1 MLKCEVEILDLA
13 REEPDRI
20 AFVENSER
28 PTYAG
33 LESQN
38 LDSAGALSSAN
49 LQSILN
55 TRLSR
60 AAQDMATCR
69 P

>member
-13 REEPDRI
+13 RVELDHI
-20 AFVENSER
+20 AFFENAES
-28 PTYAG
+28 PTYER

>member
-38 LDSAGALSSAN
+38 LDIAGALSRKNLPPGSAIASAN
-49 LQSILN
+49 LHSILI
-55 TRLSR
+55 RV
-60 AAQDMATCR
+60 
-69 P
+69 